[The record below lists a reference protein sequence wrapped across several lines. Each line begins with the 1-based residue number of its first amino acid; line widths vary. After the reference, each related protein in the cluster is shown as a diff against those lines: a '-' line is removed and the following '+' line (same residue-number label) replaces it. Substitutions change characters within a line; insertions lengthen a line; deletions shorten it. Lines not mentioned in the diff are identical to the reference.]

1 MSTHRFSTRTAAF
14 AGATLLALGSLSGC
28 SFSQTSSGPA
38 SQSAV
43 DSSSRSAADSA
54 SSAGQSEGASVA
66 ITAEEVKA
74 MMDEGTEFVL
84 LDVRTPE
91 EFAAAHIDG
100 AVNLSHDL
108 VDANTAAEVIPSKD
122 TKVVLYCRSGN
133 RTGQTVPVLHS
144 LGYTQVYDM
153 GAMSSWTYGY
163 VEG

>member
-38 SQSAV
+38 S
-43 DSSSRSAADSA
+43 
-54 SSAGQSEGASVA
+54 QSEGASVA

-133 RTGQTVPVLHS
+133 RTGQTVPVLQS